1 MLQMERLHRFF
12 FKVQLFIE
20 NLADKLHGLRTAKR
34 HQKTLSI
41 KQTLARSI
49 ASTHGGCSSGCQP
62 LILQIGQ
69 KTLRSVTTSHLEL
82 WAGTTQ
88 PEELERATA
97 TKDLHSRER
106 RAFSDESDGT
116 LSLIKVCHG
125 QLGTTSP

>member
-88 PEELERATA
+88 PEER
-97 TKDLHSRER
+97 KGHSNKGPSQQGEEGVLRWIWW
-106 RAFSDESDGT
+106 DT
-116 LSLIKVCHG
+116 LLNQGMSWAAWHH
-125 QLGTTSP
+125 